1 MNRHYLS
8 LWAVRSLNKLES
20 KLSLYQ
26 PLVADLWAHL
36 LGETS
41 KGAFKNLSRS
51 LSLSLFS
58 SGTYSLRTSPLAA
71 GPICHA
77 VKPVAL

>member
-1 MNRHYLS
+1 MGS
-8 LWAVRSLNKLES
+8 VVSNKLES
-20 KLSLYQ
+20 KFSLYQ
-26 PLVADLWAHL
+26 LLIADVWARL

-41 KGAFKNLSRS
+41 MGAFKNLSRS

-58 SGTYSLRTSPLAA
+58 SGTYSLGKSPLAA
-71 GPICHA
+71 GPICQA